1 MSWRRAGRST
11 TSSTSQAT
19 CLLDPPLLVSLLCLS
34 VLSVMLCSYLH
45 CLYLPPSSSAFPA
58 IYLSRRE
65 CQGLLSLCDVLDVC
79 SD

>member
-19 CLLDPPLLVSLLCLS
+19 CLLDPPLSVSLLCLS
-34 VLSVMLCSYLH
+34 VMSVMLCSFLH
-45 CLYLPPSSSAFPA
+45 YLYLPPSSAFPA

-65 CQGLLSLCDVLDVC
+65 CQGLLSLCDVLDVY